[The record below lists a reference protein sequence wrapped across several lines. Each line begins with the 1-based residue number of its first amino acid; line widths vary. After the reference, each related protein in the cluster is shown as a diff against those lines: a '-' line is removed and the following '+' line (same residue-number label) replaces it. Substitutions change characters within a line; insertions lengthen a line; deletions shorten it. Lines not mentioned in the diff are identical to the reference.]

1 MYEEDQKGISYDM
14 LFGPYLVCA
23 TEITITDP
31 YIRSFYQIR
40 NMMEFLE
47 TVVKFKAPEDEVKVH
62 LITRADDFESQK
74 QQENLDRVIEMV
86 QSAGVV
92 FTWEFDQ
99 SQTIHAR
106 HIITDT
112 GWKIDLDRG
121 LDIFQKYEMNDA
133 LSLANRLQEYRQ
145 CKKFQVTYMKLEA

>member
-1 MYEEDQKGISYDM
+1 M
-14 LFGPYLVCA
+14 LFGPYLGGV

-40 NMMEFLE
+40 NIMEFLE

-62 LITRADDFESQK
+62 LITRADDFERQK
-74 QQENLDRVIEMV
+74 QQENLDRIIEMIR
-86 QSAGVV
+86 SAGVE

-133 LSLANRLQEYRQ
+133 LSLANRLQEFRQ
-145 CKKFQVTYMKLEA
+145 CKKFQVTYIMQGNED

>member
-1 MYEEDQKGISYDM
+1 MYEEDQKGIPYDM
-14 LFGPYLVCA
+14 LFGPYLVGA

-47 TVVKFKAPEDEVKVH
+47 TVVKFKAPEDEVKVR

-74 QQENLDRVIEMV
+74 QQENLDRIIDMIR
-86 QSAGVV
+86 SAGVE
-92 FTWEFDQ
+92 FSWEFDQ

-106 HIITDT
+106 HIVTDT

-145 CKKFQVTYMKLEA
+145 CKKFQVTYIETNG